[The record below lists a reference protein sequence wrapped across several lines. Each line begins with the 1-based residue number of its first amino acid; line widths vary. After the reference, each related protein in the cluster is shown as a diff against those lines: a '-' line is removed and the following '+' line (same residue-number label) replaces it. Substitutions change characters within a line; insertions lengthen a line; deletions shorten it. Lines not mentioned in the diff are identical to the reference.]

1 MIVSIGRKMG
11 LGTPLISGG
20 NNLIKCLNVLSI
32 LNIVKHGLHDCY
44 CYSAAGSGGVDVPLA
59 MPGPQFPHWLVSHT
73 VITTTTTGKW
83 CRSGVGVQEM
93 RRLLQTKAK
102 CPLPLCHVPSFV
114 HRRGAASLKASED
127 GCLGVLSI
135 RMT

>member
-1 MIVSIGRKMG
+1 MKS
-11 LGTPLISGG
+11 SGFFM
-20 NNLIKCLNVLSI
+20 LE
-32 LNIVKHGLHDCY
+32 IVKHGLHDCH

-93 RRLLQTKAK
+93 PRLLQTNAK
-102 CPLPLCHVPSFV
+102 RPLPLSPALSTAG
-114 HRRGAASLKASED
+114 RGAASLKASED
-127 GCLGVLSI
+127 GCCGVLSI
-135 RMT
+135 GMT

>member
-1 MIVSIGRKMG
+1 MG
-11 LGTPLISGG
+11 LGMPLISGG
-20 NNLIKCLNVLSI
+20 NNLIKCLNVLSTSK
-32 LNIVKHGLHDCY
+32 IVKHGLHDCH

-83 CRSGVGVQEM
+83 CRSGVQEM
-93 RRLLQTKAK
+93 RRLLQTHAK
-102 CPLPLCHVPSFV
+102 RPLPLSPVPSFV

-127 GCLGVLSI
+127 GCFGVLSI
-135 RMT
+135 GMT